1 MTPLPELISALDRC
15 RQAAEGQ
22 PALAEAV
29 AAVAAH
35 SLALCHQLEA
45 LRRERDEFAGFAL
58 AGQAM
63 IGLAHELNN
72 LLNGVVL
79 QASVM
84 QLQADPKFHAA
95 LDGIRRQANQATG
108 LLRPLGQLSALR
120 AKTFYP
126 VDLGRVVEDVLREQ
140 PALAG
145 RVIYSPAAT
154 PLPPVRAVSAALKQ
168 LVRLVLSG
176 ASAWAT
182 PPVRVGTEKQGDG
195 VQLVIEIAAPPPRDG
210 EDSPPVNAD
219 AVLWNHLND
228 LERLAAQ
235 SLLRQL
241 EGALRME
248 VRPSGCSVRVRWN
261 TRPAD

>member
-1 MTPLPELISALDRC
+1 MTPHPDLISALDRC
-15 RQAAEGQ
+15 RQAAEGL

-29 AAVAAH
+29 AAIDAQ

-58 AGQAM
+58 AGQAT

-84 QLQADPKFHAA
+84 QLQADEKFRAA

-120 AKTFYP
+120 AKAFYP

-145 RVIYSPAAT
+145 RVVYSPAAT
-154 PLPPVRAVSAALKQ
+154 PLPPVRAVAAALKQ
-168 LVRLVLSG
+168 LVRLLLSG
-176 ASAWAT
+176 ASVGSAT
-182 PPVRVGTEKQGDG
+182 PLRVGTEKQGDG
-195 VQLVIEIAAPPPRDG
+195 VQLGIEIAAPPPRDR
-210 EDSPPVNAD
+210 EDSPPVNAET
-219 AVLWNHLND
+219 VLWNHLND

-241 EGALRME
+241 EGALRVE
-248 VRPSGCSVRVRWN
+248 ARPGGCSVRVRWN
-261 TRPAD
+261 ARPAD

>member
-1 MTPLPELISALDRC
+1 MTQPPDLISALDRC
-15 RQAAEGQ
+15 RQASEGL
-22 PALAEAV
+22 PALADAV
-29 AAVAAH
+29 AAVDAH
-35 SLALCHQLEA
+35 SLALCRQLEA

-63 IGLAHELNN
+63 VGLAHELNN
-72 LLNGVVL
+72 LLNAVVL
-79 QASVM
+79 QASVI
-84 QLQADPKFHAA
+84 QLQADEKFHPA

-145 RVIYSPAAT
+145 RVAYSPAAT
-154 PLPPVRAVSAALKQ
+154 SPPPVRAVSGALKQ
-168 LVRLVLSG
+168 LVRLLLSG
-176 ASAWAT
+176 ASAWAAT
-182 PPVRVGTEKQGDG
+182 PVRVGTEKRGDG
-195 VQLVIEIAAPPPRDG
+195 VQLVIELAAPPSRDG
-210 EDSPPVNAD
+210 EDAPPVNAD
-219 AVLWNHLND
+219 SVLWNQLND

-241 EGALRME
+241 EGALRVE
-248 VRPSGCSVRVRWN
+248 ARPGGCSVRVRWDA
-261 TRPAD
+261 RPSD